1 MASYSIVLAW
11 RIPGTGEPGGLPSM
25 GSHRVTTEA
34 TQSQQQNISTN
45 HNHYMYTKNVIHVQ
59 VYIHTHISMVTSL
72 SKIFCDFIQVIFLG
86 GLISISPEYF
96 GRSKL

>member
-1 MASYSIVLAW
+1 MGCRPWGCTESRLKRLSHSS
-11 RIPGTGEPGGLPSM
+11 SM
-25 GSHRVTTEA
+25 YL
-34 TQSQQQNISTN
+34 QIIIIICIQNMS
-45 HNHYMYTKNVIHVQ
+45 VIHVQ
-59 VYIHTHISMVTSL
+59 IHINTHISMATSL